1 MNQILNLLNKYNRR
15 EQTMILAC
23 AVVLV
28 LYLVWLLLLTPI
40 QKKRDQLYQANTS
53 STQTLG
59 RVQILAAQIQQ
70 LRAQG
75 NASTNENIN
84 GLIDSTLRNN
94 GLQMSLLQPGANGE
108 VRVRLDKAAYQ
119 PLMQWLYEMEYKQG
133 INVTD
138 LSLASTN
145 DPGQVTVNLRLQKAQ

>member
-15 EQTMILAC
+15 EQMMILGC

-59 RVQILAAQIQQ
+59 RVQIMAAQIQQ

-75 NASTNENIN
+75 NASANENIN
-84 GLIDSTLRNN
+84 GLIDSSLRNN
-94 GLQMSLLQPGANGE
+94 GLQMSGLQPGSDGE

>member
-1 MNQILNLLNKYNRR
+1 MNQLLNLLNKYNRR
-15 EQTMILAC
+15 EQMMILGC
-23 AVVLV
+23 ALALV

-40 QKKRDQLYQANTS
+40 QKKRDQLYQANIS

-75 NASTNENIN
+75 SANANENIN
-84 GLIDSTLRNN
+84 GLIDSSLRNN
-94 GLQMSLLQPGANGE
+94 GLQMSGLQPGANGE

-133 INVTD
+133 IHVTD

-145 DPGQVTVNLRLQKAQ
+145 DPGQVTVNLRVQKAQ

>member
-1 MNQILNLLNKYNRR
+1 MNQLLNLLNKYNRR
-15 EQTMILAC
+15 EQMMILGC
-23 AVVLV
+23 ALALV

-40 QKKRDQLYQANTS
+40 QKKRDQLYQANIS

-59 RVQILAAQIQQ
+59 RVQILAAQVQQ

-75 NASTNENIN
+75 SANANENIN
-84 GLIDSTLRNN
+84 GLIDSSLRNN
-94 GLQMSLLQPGANGE
+94 GLQMSGLQPGANGE

-133 INVTD
+133 IHVTD

>member
-15 EQTMILAC
+15 EQVMILGC
-23 AVVLV
+23 GIAVV

-75 NASTNENIN
+75 SANANENIN
-84 GLIDSTLRNN
+84 GLIDSSLRAN
-94 GLQMSLLQPGANGE
+94 GLQMTGLQPGSNGE
-108 VRVRLDKAAYQ
+108 VRVRLDRAAYE

-133 INVTD
+133 ITVTD

-145 DPGQVTVNLRLQKAQ
+145 DPGQVTVNLRLQRGQ